1 MKVKRSEQACMT
13 GLKRSRAA
21 PAPTLGRPCIHRGL
35 AVPHTTPRPRVSARR
50 CPPAAC
56 ALLGA
61 IARRAT
67 SIATSTAAS
76 NVPHGTTRVRARTHR
91 QHPESRQNSKHKPRT
106 GREATSHVRTS
117 CARRSR
123 EQRAARRAR
132 RRTWCARPALAALQ
146 ARGAPRRRDCH
157 GRTPA
162 GPPRGTQTPLRCR
175 PQDGR
180 GTGVGTR

>member
-1 MKVKRSEQACMT
+1 MT
-13 GLKRSRAA
+13 HG
-21 PAPTLGRPCIHRGL
+21 
-35 AVPHTTPRPRVSARR
+35 PRVRARR

-56 ALLGA
+56 ALIGA

-67 SIATSTAAS
+67 SIATSAAAS
-76 NVPHGTTRVRARTHR
+76 NAPHGSARTRARAHR
-91 QHPESRQNSKHKPRT
+91 QRPGSRQNSAHKLRT
-106 GREATSHVRTS
+106 GRRTTSRVRTS

-123 EQRAARRAR
+123 EQRAARCAHRRAWR
-132 RRTWCARPALAALQ
+132 ARPALAALQ
-146 ARGAPRRRDCH
+146 ARGSPRRRDCH

-180 GTGVGTR
+180 GTGESARDDNRRDRIALCGAATVAAAHYHA